1 MPETM
6 RDFVKKKEEKEKEEI
21 IDILEKQVEQEHI
34 LVSLYEETEKDI
46 KSSAV
51 RHLLHMIQLDSKKHV
66 DICQLVIDVLRGE
79 EVLKEEKE
87 DLKKG
92 LQRHIQLEKAAIEKA
107 NKILKNVWI
116 RESEGLNELVK
127 KWRNDE
133 KEHHKALKKLA
144 EKPFIRISERDFFA
158 AFKTTEELEERY
170 RKTYHRRKRND

>member
-6 RDFVKKKEEKEKEEI
+6 RDFHKKRDEKEKEEA
-21 IDILEKQVEQEHI
+21 IDILTKQLETEYK
-34 LVSLYEETEKDI
+34 LVSLYEETEKAI

-51 RHLLHMIQLDSKKHV
+51 RHLLHMIQLDSKKHI
-66 DICQLVIDVLRGE
+66 DICQLVIDILQGE

-92 LQRHIQLEKAAIEKA
+92 LQRHIELENEALEKA
-107 NKILKNVWI
+107 NKLLRNVWI
-116 RESEGLNELVK
+116 REIEGLQELVK
-127 KWRNDE
+127 KWRSDE

-144 EKPFIRISERDFFA
+144 EKPFIRISERDFFS

-170 RKTYHRRKRND
+170 RKTYQHRKQSK